1 MLDISK
7 ATQPKTIE
15 EIKLSAPSIFTS
27 KAIEGVSKHYTHIPT
42 HQIIDD
48 MDKLGWKVVDAKE
61 VKSRKEK
68 FKGFQKH
75 LIVFR
80 NTDVVINGEDGD
92 TVFPQILL
100 TNSHDGKSSFTFRVG
115 LFRLVCENGLVVATK
130 EFENLRISH
139 MGYKFEELQ
148 TLINGVLE
156 KLPLTID
163 TMNRLTK
170 TKLSRNRAEEFAKR
184 AAGIRF
190 EKEIKFDIEDL
201 LTPTR
206 PQDEGND
213 LWSVFNVVQ
222 EKLTQGGFQYNNGSK
237 SRKARKV
244 KNFHQDMK
252 LNQELYELALEYAE

>member
-7 ATQPKTIE
+7 ATTPKTIE
-15 EIKLSAPSIFTS
+15 EIKQTAPSIFTA
-27 KAIEGVSKHYTHIPT
+27 KAMNGVSKHYTHIPT
-42 HQIIDD
+42 HQIIED
-48 MDKLGWKVVDAKE
+48 MGKLGWQVVDAKE
-61 VKSRKEK
+61 VKTRKEQ

-148 TLINGVLE
+148 ILINGVLE

-163 TMNRLTK
+163 TMNLLTK
-170 TKLSRNRAEEFAKR
+170 TKLSQNKAEDFAQR

-190 EKEIKFDIEDL
+190 GKEIKFDISDL
-201 LTPTR
+201 LKPTR

-222 EKLTQGGFQYNNGSK
+222 EKLVQGGFHYNNGRK

-244 KNFHQDMK
+244 KNFHQDLK
-252 LNQELYELALEYAE
+252 INQELYELALEYAE

>member
-1 MLDISK
+1 M
-7 ATQPKTIE
+7 
-15 EIKLSAPSIFTS
+15 IKG
-27 KAIEGVSKHYTHIPT
+27 K
-42 HQIIDD
+42 
-48 MDKLGWKVVDAKE
+48 
-61 VKSRKEK
+61 
-68 FKGFQKH
+68 
-75 LIVFR
+75 
-80 NTDVVINGEDGD
+80 DGD
-92 TVFPQILL
+92 DAFPQILL

-170 TKLSRNRAEEFAKR
+170 TKLSQSKAEDFAQR

-190 EKEIKFDIEDL
+190 GKEIKFDINDL
-201 LTPTR
+201 LKPTR

-222 EKLTQGGFQYNNGSK
+222 EKLVQGGFHYNNGNK
-237 SRKARKV
+237 NRKARKV
-244 KNFHQDMK
+244 KNFHQDLK
-252 LNQELYELALEYAE
+252 INQELYELALEYAE